1 MTSSILTLMK
11 VFKNLRLRTI
21 QNIGKKTDKLSFL
34 LYKDINGQRLEPL
47 VLTESYRKV
56 REFARR
62 SKF

>member
-47 VLTESYRKV
+47 VFTESYRKV